1 MNLAVSVT
9 QNELSEIL
17 LNIAPVRP
25 VFIWGAPGIGK
36 SALVEKFAE
45 DVGLPCVSLLGSQL
59 APEDIIGIPQ
69 IKGET
74 SEFLPPKM
82 IARKEPYVLFL
93 DELNACS
100 QEVQKAF
107 YSLIHE
113 KRIGE
118 YHLPEGSIVIGAGN
132 RAQDSAIVKTMSSA
146 LVNRMF
152 HVQLKADVKQW
163 LSWAYQNGIHSWVTD
178 YITQRPDHLFSEPPK
193 TEEPYSTPR
202 SWHMLSDALKEYGAG
217 ERVVSEEVLRLLAYG
232 CISARHAGMF
242 LAYTKQLGNRH
253 LLNDIIKGEA
263 KFPSKPEDRDVLY
276 FLAQSFR
283 AKLVHELPQK
293 KQKMGK
299 EAQYLTYRAKALMK
313 ELSAINFEI
322 AQLVISEEEGERLPD
337 WFLMELVRDLPRL
350 VRTDS
355 RKAI

>member
-1 MNLAVSVT
+1 MVLPVSVT
-9 QNELSEIL
+9 QNELLEVL

-36 SALVEKFAE
+36 SALVEKFANE
-45 DVGLPCVSLLGSQL
+45 VGLPCVSLLGSQL

-69 IKGET
+69 VKGET

-113 KRIGE
+113 KRVGE
-118 YHLPEGSIVIGAGN
+118 YYLPEGSIVIGAGN

-146 LVNRMF
+146 LINRMF
-152 HVQLKADVKQW
+152 HVQLKADTSQW
-163 LSWAYQNGIHSWVTD
+163 LIWAYENGIHPWITE
-178 YITQRPDHLFSEPPK
+178 YISQRPDQLFSEPPK

-202 SWHMLSDALKEYGAG
+202 SWHMLSDALKESGAG
-217 ERVVSEEVLRLLAYG
+217 EKDLPEEYLRMVAYG
-232 CISARHAGMF
+232 CLSARHAGMF
-242 LAYTKQLGNRH
+242 VAFTKLLGNKQL
-253 LLNDIIKGEA
+253 LSDIIRGEA
-263 KFPSKPEDRDVLY
+263 RFPDKPEERDVLY

-283 AKLVHELPQK
+283 AKLLQELPQD

-299 EAQYLTYRAKALMK
+299 DTKFFVHRAKAMIK
-313 ELSAINFEI
+313 ELASVNTEL
-322 AQLVISEEEGERLPD
+322 AQMVVSEEEGTTLPD
-337 WFLMELVRDLPRL
+337 WFMMEIVRDLPRL
-350 VRTDS
+350 VTTE
-355 RKAI
+355 